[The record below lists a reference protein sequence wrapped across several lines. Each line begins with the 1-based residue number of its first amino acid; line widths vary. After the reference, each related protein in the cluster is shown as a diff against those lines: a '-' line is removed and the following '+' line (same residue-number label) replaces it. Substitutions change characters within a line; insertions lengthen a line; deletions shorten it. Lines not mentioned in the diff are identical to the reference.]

1 MTDSF
6 FMVTKQNKADHFI
19 FIALLSLSS
28 NEHLIIMN
36 RLYFFVFFIALL
48 AFSCEPSIPENLT
61 LAYQDLP
68 EKIDFNLHIRPIL
81 SDRCWSCHGQD
92 KASRKAGLRLDQEE
106 TAFAPLTE
114 GEGFALVKG
123 SLRKSE
129 VFHRIISEDPDY
141 QMPTPESHLTL
152 NDREKA
158 MITKWI
164 KQGADWKEHW
174 AFIPPKK
181 PIIPS
186 VQRENWT
193 QQNPIDQFI
202 QTKLITQ
209 GLSPSHKADKER
221 LLRRVYMDLT
231 GLPPSIAA
239 IDAFLNDKSPD
250 AFEKVVDELLQ
261 SDAYAE
267 RMTMEWMD
275 LARYADSHGMHA
287 DGARLM
293 WPWRDWVIESF
304 QQNMPYDQFVT
315 EQLAGDLLPNA
326 TKKQKLATAFNRN
339 HAMTAEGGAVD
350 EEFRLEYVFDRSNTT
365 ATAFL
370 GLTMECARCH
380 DHKFDPF
387 SQDEFYQFAAFF
399 NNVKELG
406 MTGDD
411 GNYGPMLT
419 LPDAETETKLNKINA
434 SIQAKEKELQLTQKQ
449 LAEQG
454 TFIKKLIS
462 NSPKRPKGLVG
473 YFPFDRMKD
482 YINKG
487 KRKAKYFDGNK
498 KCTSVGQPELV
509 GGKKGKA
516 VTFPG
521 GYDEVYLSDMGLFE
535 MTEPFSV
542 GAWIYTAEDDSEKT
556 QVIVGNAGEKNNFW
570 RGWDF
575 YLDTLNRVS
584 TRLIHSLPHNY
595 LHQRSLTSIP
605 LNDWTH
611 VAFTYDGSGK
621 AAGVQI
627 FINGL
632 LTECETAFDNLYK
645 NIHPIKVGNHE
656 LNNTPLRVGKSYRNY
671 TGESGFFKG
680 KLDELMIFDRQITPL
695 EIQWIADISDVDQIN
710 LLEAYKVDQ
719 QPLIKKIK
727 RELQQM
733 RTERLTLMDPVME
746 VMIMEETPRKRP
758 MHVLNR
764 GVYDQPKH
772 TVEMATPTKVLAFSE
787 EFPANR
793 LGLAQ
798 WLFNE
803 KNPLTARVAV
813 NRYWQLI
820 FGRGL
825 VSTPQ
830 DFGSQ
835 GALPS
840 HPELLD
846 YLAVVFRESGW
857 NLKALLKEMV
867 LSHTYQQAST
877 STLELMEK
885 DPLNIW
891 LSRSSSYRLSA
902 EMIRDNALKA
912 SGLLVEKVGGE
923 SVKPYQ
929 PEGLWIDLG
938 NFSHQLLHYKEDDGD
953 KLYKRSLYTFIR
965 RTSPPPFMTT
975 FDVSSRDKCVV
986 QREQTNTP
994 LQALILLNDPQFV
1007 EAARVLA
1014 VRMQK
1019 EGGENISNQ
1028 IIFAFRNATGR
1039 KPQQE
1044 EITILS
1050 ELFEKERSRFQQN
1063 PKAARE
1069 VLAIGKFPLDK
1080 TVNRVTTAALTTVAN
1095 TILNHDEAYM
1105 RR

>member
-1 MTDSF
+1 MDRSYF
-6 FMVTKQNKADHFI
+6 FLL
-19 FIALLSLSS
+19 FIACL
-28 NEHLIIMN
+28 
-36 RLYFFVFFIALL
+36 V
-48 AFSCEPSIPENLT
+48 FSCEPSIPENLEV
-61 LAYQDLP
+61 AYQELP
-68 EKIDFNLHIRPIL
+68 ENIDFNLHVRPIL

-92 KASRKAGLRLDQEE
+92 EAARKANLRLDQE
-106 TAFAPLTE
+106 TAAFAPLTE
-114 GEGFALVKG
+114 SEGYALVKG

-129 VFHRIISEDPDY
+129 AFHRIVSDDPEY

-152 NDREKA
+152 NATEKA
-158 MITKWI
+158 TIIKWI
-164 KQGADWKEHW
+164 EQGAEWKEHW
-174 AFIPPKK
+174 AFIPPVK
-181 PIIPS
+181 PEAPV
-186 VQRENWT
+186 VQQDGWI
-193 QQNPIDQFI
+193 QNNVIDQFI
-202 QTKLITQ
+202 QAKLVEKEFT
-209 GLSPSHKADKER
+209 PSSKATKER
-221 LLRRVYMDLT
+221 LLRRVYTDLT
-231 GLPPSIAA
+231 GLPPTIPA
-239 IDAFLNDKSPD
+239 IDAFLADNSPN
-250 AFEKVVDELLQ
+250 AFEKVVDKLLQ
-261 SDAYAE
+261 TDAYAE

-275 LARYADSHGMHA
+275 LSRYADSHGMHA

-304 QQNMPYDQFVT
+304 KNNKSYKEFVT

-326 TKKQKLATAFNRN
+326 TKEQKLATAFNRN

-411 GNYGPMLT
+411 GNYGPMLA
-419 LPDAETETKLNKINA
+419 LPDEKTEAKLAEINA
-434 SIQAKEKELQLTQKQ
+434 SIQVKEETLKLTKEQ

-454 TFIKKLIS
+454 IFIKQLIS
-462 NSPKRPKGLVG
+462 NTPKRPKGLVG
-473 YFPFDRMKD
+473 YFPFDNMKD

-487 KRKAKYFDGNK
+487 KRPAKYFDGNK
-498 KCTSVGQPELV
+498 KCTSVGAPKLV
-509 GGKKGKA
+509 EGKKGQA
-516 VTFPG
+516 VTFPA
-521 GYDEVYLSDMGLFE
+521 GYDEVYLSDVGIFE

-542 GAWIYTAEDDSEKT
+542 GAWIYISEGDPEKT

-575 YLDTLNRVS
+575 YLDESNRVAA
-584 TRLIHSLPHNY
+584 RLIHSLPHNY
-595 LHQRSLTSIP
+595 IHNRSEKSVP
-605 LNDWTH
+605 LNTWTH

-621 AAGVQI
+621 VAGIQL
-627 FINGL
+627 FIDGQTAKN
-632 LTECETAFDNLYK
+632 EIAFDNLYK
-645 NIHPIKVGNHE
+645 SIHPIKVGNHE
-656 LNNTPLRVGKSYRNY
+656 LNNTPLRVGKSYRGY

-695 EIQWIADISDVDQIN
+695 EIQWIADVANKKEDAE
-710 LLEAYKVDQ
+710 LFEAYKIAQ
-719 QPLIKKIK
+719 QPAIKKIE
-727 RELQQM
+727 RELKQL
-733 RTERLTLMDPVME
+733 RTERLGLMDPVME
-746 VMIMEETPRKRP
+746 VMVMEETPENRP

-772 TVEMATPTKVLAFSE
+772 TVEMATPTKVLAFSK

-798 WLFNE
+798 WLFDE

-846 YLAVVFRESGW
+846 YLAVSFQENDW
-857 NLKALLKEMV
+857 DLKGLLKEMV
-867 LSHTYQQAST
+867 LSSTYQQVSTASE
-877 STLELMEK
+877 ELLEK

-891 LSRSSSYRLSA
+891 LSRSTSYRLPA

-912 SGLLVEKVGGE
+912 SGLLVEKTGGA

-929 PEGLWIDLG
+929 PDGLWIDLG
-938 NFSHQLLHYKEDDGD
+938 NFSHQLLHYKEDKGD
-953 KLYKRSLYTFIR
+953 KLYRRSLYTFVR

-975 FDVSSRDKCVV
+975 FDMSSRDKCVV

-994 LQALILLNDPQFV
+994 LQALVLLNDPQFV

-1019 EGGENISNQ
+1019 EGGEGINDQ
-1028 IIFAFRNATGR
+1028 ITYAFRNATGR
-1039 KPQQE
+1039 KPQAKE
-1044 EITILS
+1044 VALLS
-1050 ELFEKERSRFQQN
+1050 ELFEKEKARFQQY
-1063 PKAARE
+1063 PKAAKE
-1069 VLAIGKFPLDK
+1069 VLAIGNHPLDK
-1080 TVNRVTTAALTTVAN
+1080 TVNRNTTAALATVAN